1 MLKGGIKPGVAV
13 HAHNPSSLGT
23 EEGGLWT
30 KGQPGVYSKVLT
42 REGVIHDEL
51 ELF

>member
-1 MLKGGIKPGVAV
+1 MLKGDIKTGVAV

-23 EEGGLWT
+23 EEGGLWA
-30 KGQPGVYSKVLT
+30 KGQPGVYSEGLS
-42 REGVIHDEL
+42 REGVVHDEL